1 MDLLDTLQA
10 IAAGIILL
18 GSVLVVIVAVFLP
31 KRRRGEIFRKV
42 GRWFQGF

>member
-1 MDLLDTLQA
+1 MDFLVSLQA

-18 GSVLVVIVAVFLP
+18 GSVVVVIMAVFLP
-31 KRRRGEIFRKV
+31 KQRRGEIFRKV